1 MFAVIYQFKVKK
13 GLSSEF
19 IEGWN
24 GLTKLIYQFE
34 GSLGSRLHQED
45 EDMYIAYAQWPDE
58 QAWKTS
64 GNNLPP
70 ESEKFRTL
78 MRISCHEINTIHK
91 LNMVSDL
98 LANQTYVG
106 ES

>member
-1 MFAVIYQFKVKK
+1 MFVVIYQFKVKK
-13 GLSSEF
+13 GLRSEF
-19 IEGWN
+19 VEGWN

-45 EDMYIAYAQWPDE
+45 EDMYIAYAQWSNKR
-58 QAWKTS
+58 AWESS

-78 MRISCHEINTIHK
+78 MRNSCHEITTIHK

-98 LANQTYVG
+98 LANQTFVT